1 MPPAVAISLPRF
13 ALGQGAP
20 RPLPLPM
27 APFSYCL
34 PLFCA
39 WFTSIGYTRNTGNIQ
54 VPCEEGIPMISYEP
68 LWQTMKQREMSTYAL
83 IKDYGF
89 SRGTL
94 DTLKKGENVST
105 GTLNKLCKILNC
117 NVEEILRYIPD

>member
-1 MPPAVAISLPRF
+1 
-13 ALGQGAP
+13 
-20 RPLPLPM
+20 
-27 APFSYCL
+27 
-34 PLFCA
+34 
-39 WFTSIGYTRNTGNIQ
+39 
-54 VPCEEGIPMISYEP
+54 MISYEP